1 MTDAERGVVS
11 KEQLIRVWTLD
22 VDGCLFMVE
31 IEAEA
36 VEAWLDLEYEQGIQ
50 TTLYPPP
57 PQRKPPHDRRAG

>member
-31 IEAEA
+31 IESEA
-36 VEAWLDLEYEQGIQ
+36 VEAWLDLEY
-50 TTLYPPP
+50 
-57 PQRKPPHDRRAG
+57 

>member
-22 VDGCLFMVE
+22 VDGCIFMVE
-31 IEAEA
+31 IESEA

-57 PQRKPPHDRRAG
+57 APKDASP